1 MVFAASAR
9 VTVTAGVSATGMSV
23 AETVSPA
30 VALGL
35 VFSTK
40 VEAAGARLLAGLGE
54 TFVRKATGGMLPK
67 ISALI
72 V

>member
-9 VTVTAGVSATGMSV
+9 VTVTAGVTATTGVAV
-23 AETVSPA
+23 AETVTPA

-35 VFSTK
+35 MSSAK

-54 TFVRKATGGMLPK
+54 TFV
-67 ISALI
+67 
-72 V
+72 